1 MIDQESI
8 IWDKLSGGIVGND
21 RPGAQDLR
29 DSRLDS
35 KLRVGR
41 PVNRQR
47 ICHVSALTHIHM
59 EHLLICARALRKR
72 LRLRRNVGIV
82 KITTISGL

>member
-41 PVNRQR
+41 R
-47 ICHVSALTHIHM
+47 T
-59 EHLLICARALRKR
+59 
-72 LRLRRNVGIV
+72 GIAYV
-82 KITTISGL
+82 MCPH